1 VTYRLI
7 VFDWDGTIIDS
18 PAAIVECIQEAA
30 REMGLAVPP
39 PERASHVIGLG
50 LRDSL
55 LHAVPDL
62 PDGRYAE
69 FVAAYRRHFL
79 LREDRMRVFPGMDAL
94 LRRFAS
100 THTLA
105 VATGKSRR
113 GLDRALEFTGTGG
126 YFASSRCADETHP
139 KPHPAMLH
147 ELMEELDVAASSVLM
162 IGDTTH
168 DLEMARA
175 AEVDAVAVSYG
186 AHPVQ
191 KLQALQP
198 LGCFSDVKALEE
210 WLKTHA

>member
-1 VTYRLI
+1 VNYRLI

-30 REMGLAVPP
+30 RDLGLAVPP
-39 PERASHVIGLG
+39 AERASHVIGLG

-62 PDGRYAE
+62 PDERYQE
-69 FVAAYRRHFL
+69 FVASYRRHFL
-79 LREDRMRVFPGMDAL
+79 LREERMKVFAGMEDL
-94 LRRFAS
+94 LKTFSS

-113 GLDRALEFTGTGG
+113 GLDRALEFTATRG
-126 YFASSRCADETHP
+126 YFAASRCADETHP

-147 ELMEELDVAASSVLM
+147 ELMEELAVPPSGVLM

-191 KLQALQP
+191 KLQALRP
-198 LGCFSDVKALEE
+198 LGCFSEVKALQA